1 MRQCDVVWTAENK
14 HTYYMIFEL
23 ADTMVIQNNEIVALH
38 LNKTKRSCCKKRYT
52 DILP

>member
-14 HTYYMIFEL
+14 HTYYMICGL
-23 ADTMVIQNNEIVALH
+23 ADTMVIQNNEIVVLH
-38 LNKTKRSCCKKRYT
+38 LNKTKRSCCKKTYT